1 MGRAT
6 ESTSARLNQRSSCC
20 SAVGTRAVKMMT
32 SEKPKNIGAI
42 FWADRAK
49 TMNKKTTS
57 YRNLLHKNLQD
68 PEYAAEYLNAAIE
81 DGDEKVF
88 LLALRDVAEARGI
101 AQLAAEANLNRE
113 STYRMLSKQGNPSLS
128 SLDRK

>member
-1 MGRAT
+1 M
-6 ESTSARLNQRSSCC
+6 S
-20 SAVGTRAVKMMT
+20 K
-32 SEKPKNIGAI
+32 
-42 FWADRAK
+42 
-49 TMNKKTTS
+49 KKTTS

-88 LLALRDVAEARGI
+88 LLALRDVADARGI

-128 SLDRK
+128 SLWAVLDTLGLRLHFEPKA